1 MQVTTHFVCIYLQLI
16 IDPQALLC
24 YFSWICR
31 AVLVSVIG
39 RRV

>member
-16 IDPQALLC
+16 IDPQDLLC

-39 RRV
+39 RRF